1 MTSAEIEQT
10 IIETLQKLQAG
21 SGEPEQKITS
31 ATSPLAELG
40 FFDSLLAI
48 ETTLVLEERLKCKC
62 PEDSVFVEKETAKA
76 LTIAQIAKRFAELA
90 GKAA

>member
-1 MTSAEIEQT
+1 MTSAEIEKA
-10 IIETLQKLQAG
+10 IIETLQELQAG
-21 SGEPEQKITS
+21 AGEPEQKITP
-31 ATSPLAELG
+31 ATCPLAELG

-62 PEDSVFVEKETAKA
+62 PDDSVFVEKETAKA
-76 LTIAQIAKRFAELA
+76 LTISQIAARLAQLA